1 MKEELYVIATR
12 GRNNTEIYLKCS
24 EEETTDDRMLM
35 KWTTDIEE
43 SYADFNYSDIE
54 KFAKN
59 YFKNFNKWYIKKW
72 VATFE

>member
-1 MKEELYVIATR
+1 MKEELFVIATK
-12 GRNNTEIYLKCS
+12 GRNNTEVYLKCD
-24 EEETTDDRMLM
+24 ETEVNRISM
-35 KWTTDIEE
+35 KWTTDINE

-59 YFKNFNKWYIKKW
+59 YFKNYNKWYIKKW

>member
-1 MKEELYVIATR
+1 MKQELYVIATK
-12 GRNNTEIYLKCS
+12 GRNNKEIYLKCS
-24 EEETTDDRMLM
+24 EEETTKDIILM

-43 SYADFNYSDIE
+43 SYADFEYSNIE

-72 VATFE
+72 VATF

>member
-1 MKEELYVIATR
+1 MKQELYVIATK
-12 GRNNTEIYLKCS
+12 GRNNKEIYLKCS
-24 EEETTDDRMLM
+24 EEETTKDIILM

-43 SYADFNYSDIE
+43 SYADFDYSSIE

-72 VATFE
+72 VATF

>member
-1 MKEELYVIATR
+1 MKQTLYVIATK
-12 GRNNTEIYLKCS
+12 GKNNKEIYLKCS
-24 EEETTDDRMLM
+24 DENTTKDIILM

-72 VATFE
+72 VATF

>member
-1 MKEELYVIATR
+1 MKQELYVIATK
-12 GRNNTEIYLKCS
+12 GRNNKEIYLKCS
-24 EEETTDDRMLM
+24 DEETTNDTILM

-43 SYADFNYSDIE
+43 SYADFEYSNIE

-72 VATFE
+72 VATF